1 MFARLFDNP
10 VAVVI
15 LVLIVVVVFGWKKL
29 PDAARSLG
37 RSTRILKSE
46 LDGMNGESKASN
58 ETVRG
63 ETSQYQQGQGAH
75 AAGRVPG
82 ESSAQAPNDQPTH
95 GQSQQDG
102 SGQGPTSGQ
111 GGPQAG

>member
-46 LDGMNGESKASN
+46 LDGMNGESKASS
-58 ETVRG
+58 ETVQG
-63 ETSQYQQGQGAH
+63 ETAGQDQTDSD
-75 AAGRVPG
+75 GRVPG
-82 ESSAQAPNDQPTH
+82 ESSSAQTPDDESSH
-95 GQSQQDG
+95 RQSPQGG
-102 SGQGPTSGQ
+102 SGQGPTAGQQ
-111 GGPQAG
+111 GGQQAG

>member
-15 LVLIVVVVFGWKKL
+15 LVLIIVVVFGWKKL

-46 LDGMNGESKASN
+46 LDGMNGESKASK
-58 ETVRG
+58 ETVQG
-63 ETSQYQQGQGAH
+63 ETSPSGQSAS
-75 AAGRVPG
+75 ASDRVPG
-82 ESSAQAPNDQPTH
+82 ESSSTQASDAQSTQ
-95 GQSQQDG
+95 GQSQQGDSEKG
-102 SGQGPTSGQ
+102 STSGQQ

>member
-63 ETSQYQQGQGAH
+63 ETAGQDQTGSD
-75 AAGRVPG
+75 GRVPG
-82 ESSAQAPNDQPTH
+82 ESSSAQTSDDEPGH
-95 GQSQQDG
+95 GETQQGG
-102 SGQGPTSGQ
+102 SGQGPTAGQQ